1 MRILTLASEAAPW
14 VKSGGLGDVAGA
26 LPDALAA
33 RGHEVHLV
41 LPLYARID
49 RARHGLTKAGFH
61 VEAFVGGRTHRLEVW
76 AAPGSGGAKVWF
88 LAHEAFDRSGLYG
101 PAGGDYEDNHV
112 RFALWSR
119 GALVLSARVCPSP
132 DVLHLHDWQAALAAV
147 DLRAGG
153 NAPAGFEATRI
164 VFTIHNLA
172 YMGSFDRTALSDID
186 LPQTLYRPDG
196 LEFWGRVALMK
207 GGLVWSDALTTVS
220 PRYAQE
226 IRTPAFGAGLEG
238 LLRARADVLHG
249 ILNGIDDALWN
260 PATDPLLPARYDAQD
275 LSGKAVC
282 KAELQR
288 AMGLHEDPSAPL
300 LGVVSRLAW
309 QKGLD
314 LVAELTDTLVH
325 QGAQLVMLGSGEP
338 GLEARLQEKAA
349 QHPGR
354 VATRVGFDEA
364 LAHRI
369 VAGSDALLMPS
380 RYEPCGLTQMYAMR
394 YGTVPVVRAVGGLDD
409 TVEELDAAR
418 GTGTGFKFGAAT
430 ASAFWAA
437 MQRVLGAWRQPA
449 QWQELARRGMAQDFS
464 WDASAA
470 VYEQVFERR

>member
-26 LPDALAA
+26 LPEALSA

-49 RARHGLTKAGFH
+49 RDRHGIQPAGFH
-61 VEAFVGGRTHRLEVW
+61 VDAFVGGQNHRLEVW
-76 AAPGSGGAKVWF
+76 TASVTSGARVWF
-88 LAHEAFDRSGLYG
+88 LAHEVFDRDGLYG
-101 PAGGDYEDNHV
+101 PAGSEYADNHV
-112 RFALWSR
+112 RFALWTR
-119 GALVLSARVCPSP
+119 GALALSARVCPSP

-147 DLRAGG
+147 DLRGG
-153 NAPAGFEATRI
+153 GIRPAGFESTRI

-172 YMGSFDRTALSDID
+172 YMGTCDRAALAELDLSDD
-186 LPQTLYRPDG
+186 LFRADG
-196 LEFWGRVALMK
+196 LEFWGRVALLK
-207 GGLVWSDALTTVS
+207 GGLLWADALTTVS

-226 IRTPAFGAGLEG
+226 IRTPAFGVGLEG
-238 LLRARADVLHG
+238 LLQARAEVLHG
-249 ILNGIDDALWN
+249 ILNGIDDRLWN
-260 PATDPLLPARYDAQD
+260 PATDAALPARYDAGD
-275 LSGKAVC
+275 LSGKSVC
-282 KAELQR
+282 KRELQR
-288 AMGLHEDPSAPL
+288 ELGLQEDAGAPL

-314 LVAELTDTLVH
+314 LVAELTDTLVQ

-354 VATRVGFDEA
+354 VATRIGFDET

-437 MQRVLGAWRQPA
+437 MQRVLGVWGQPSS
-449 QWQELARRGMAQDFS
+449 WQALALRGMAQDFS